1 MGIIAMQSWL
11 QGQESKWRFHLGM
24 MMLGLAKSFL
34 FESNDESFRWGEL
47 RLDAVAGGGERN
59 ASIADFDDSKVESH
73 LPFNSSS
80 YMNFFFFL
88 IMKMLLSYRKRLPEH
103 SYIWLMYIFS
113 VSTRRESKVPISV
126 LLGSFL
132 KRNCYEIQNQILVLL
147 PTAC

>member
-80 YMNFFFFL
+80 YMNFFL
-88 IMKMLLSYRKRLPEH
+88 IMKMLLPYRKILREH
-103 SYIWLMYIFS
+103 LYIWLMYIFS

-132 KRNCYEIQNQILVLL
+132 KRNWYEIQNQILVLL